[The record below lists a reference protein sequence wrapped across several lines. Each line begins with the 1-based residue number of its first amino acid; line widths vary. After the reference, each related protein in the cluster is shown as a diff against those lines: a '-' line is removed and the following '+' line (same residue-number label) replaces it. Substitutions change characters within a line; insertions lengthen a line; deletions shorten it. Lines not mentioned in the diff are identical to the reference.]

1 VAEKE
6 EQWRALRA
14 LEHIRRPNRQMTN
27 DDIAYL
33 RLLADWHGR
42 QAHDLLLTVAYD
54 QGHFHSLAAAR
65 LSRFADESGV
75 AIAQHSPSFTG
86 INGGRPNAA

>member
-1 VAEKE
+1 
-6 EQWRALRA
+6 
-14 LEHIRRPNRQMTN
+14 MTD

-33 RLLADWHGR
+33 RLLADWHAR

-54 QGHFHSLAAAR
+54 QGHFHSLAAAK
-65 LSRFADESGV
+65 LSRFADDV
-75 AIAQHSPSFTG
+75 ALSQHSPSFTG